1 MRHGS
6 SLQKPA
12 AGVKRHRAA
21 VAVCSLAAKLTAI
34 NVAFFLRKSWTCAN
48 TVTRR
53 TARKLASFAV
63 IGCSVMAVKVCN
75 TGKAASLSISIML
88 L

>member
-1 MRHGS
+1 LQFGS
-6 SLQKPA
+6 QINSHQCRVFPAEILDLRQYRDKKNSQK
-12 AGVKRHRAA
+12 AG
-21 VAVCSLAAKLTAI
+21 C
-34 NVAFFLRKSWTCAN
+34 
-48 TVTRR
+48 
-53 TARKLASFAV
+53 SFAV

>member
-1 MRHGS
+1 MVGAERRMRHGS

-34 NVAFFLRKSWTCAN
+34 NVAFSRGNPGLRQFRDEKNSHEAAC
-48 TVTRR
+48 
-53 TARKLASFAV
+53 SFVV
-63 IGCSVMAVKVCN
+63 IGCSVNKIGYGA
-75 TGKAASLSISIML
+75 
-88 L
+88 